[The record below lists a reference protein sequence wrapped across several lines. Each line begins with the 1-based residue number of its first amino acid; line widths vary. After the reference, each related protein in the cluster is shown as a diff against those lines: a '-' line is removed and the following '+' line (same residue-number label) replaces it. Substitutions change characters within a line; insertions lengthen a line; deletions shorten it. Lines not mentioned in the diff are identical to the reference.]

1 MYSLFANEKQIE
13 EMKEKF
19 AKGISWGEV
28 KAATFEVANNYLKDM
43 REKYNFYMSH
53 PEEVERILQE
63 GSKKAREIAANILKK
78 VREKIGKSSF

>member
-1 MYSLFANEKQIE
+1 
-13 EMKEKF
+13 
-19 AKGISWGEV
+19 
-28 KAATFEVANNYLKDM
+28 M